1 MTGDDCKEI
10 ERLKKRL
17 AKEFKIK
24 DLGRL
29 KFFLRIEAT
38 HSRKYILDLLK
49 EIGMLGRQLN
59 KIIS

>member
-1 MTGDDCKEI
+1 MTGDDYKAI
-10 ERLKKRL
+10 ERLKKKL

-29 KFFLRIEAT
+29 KCFLRIEVT